1 MKTLFKKSI
10 KYTFATIATLKAGDT
25 LLNYT
30 TNTSLFTSRS
40 ALAEKSEDEKLQDFI
55 KLQNDDVVAALLKK
69 EFNGDLSKADPVL
82 RVKYDFKLKTREE
95 HLKEISDPK

>member
-1 MKTLFKKSI
+1 M
-10 KYTFATIATLKAGDT
+10 
-25 LLNYT
+25 
-30 TNTSLFTSRS
+30 
-40 ALAEKSEDEKLQDFI
+40 QDFI